1 MSTNIEW
8 MANLSNN
15 CWLYIGT
22 YMYMYTKYVVEIQT
36 PQNTSA
42 SRNKMNANYSIWTK
56 QNKTDPEYRKKSC
69 CCKWFS
75 FWRSRIAKRIQLHSP
90 NCIVALRS
98 KRPTNY
104 KWKISLK
111 MTQCVHNIFFCYV
124 FHRLCHS
131 LYMYTVS
138 APVVIPW
145 NANNVICIWLKQI
158 VFEAKRL

>member
-1 MSTNIEW
+1 MKFKHLKI
-8 MANLSNN
+8 L
-15 CWLYIGT
+15 LLQ
-22 YMYMYTKYVVEIQT
+22 EIKWTRTTVYEQ
-36 PQNTSA
+36 S
-42 SRNKMNANYSIWTK
+42 KTK
-56 QNKTDPEYRKKSC
+56 QIRNTEKKSC

-75 FWRSRIAKRIQLHSP
+75 FWRSRQAKRIQLHSP